1 MKKEILIIGAGAV
14 GLVYGKHFT
23 DGGHSVT
30 FYVKE
35 KYRAEMENG
44 SVLYHMNKDKSLKKP
59 IHFSKYQL
67 ATTYADLAKKNWDQ
81 IYLCISSTAI
91 HAFNFAEMKAHL
103 SGSPT
108 IVMLSSGATDL
119 ILLTRVFEAEQIVQ
133 GMITLISYQAPL
145 VTENIDIPGIA
156 YWFPPMMPMPISGS
170 LKRRDEVIQTFKS
183 GKINAKAS
191 KNVFNDALF
200 PSAFLPTFLIALEYK
215 GWKFDALKKDQT
227 LLKELQITLNE
238 VFTALEKKYNVK
250 RPALIGLIGS
260 PIIVKLLLSLA
271 PKVMPMDIET
281 YLEYHFLKVK
291 SQTKLYIN
299 NFLKVAQELNTPH
312 QMLEKFNQLV

>member
-35 KYRAEMENG
+35 KYRAEMEAG
-44 SVLYHMNKDKSLKKP
+44 SVLYHMNRDKSLKSP
-59 IHFSKYQL
+59 IQFKNYQL
-67 ATTYADLAKKNWDQ
+67 ATSFEAVAKKSWDQ

-91 HAFNFAEMKAHL
+91 HAFDFAGMQAHL

-108 IVMLSSGATDL
+108 IVMLSSGASDL
-119 ILLTRVFEAEQIVQ
+119 NLLTRVFKAEQIVQ

-145 VTENIDIPGIA
+145 AIEKVNVPGIA
-156 YWFPPMMPMPISGS
+156 YWFPPMMPTPISGNTN
-170 LKRRDEVIQTFKS
+170 RRDEVIQAFQS
-183 GKINAKAS
+183 GKIKAKAS
-191 KNVFNDALF
+191 QSVFNESLF
-200 PSAFLPTFLIALEYK
+200 PSAFLATFLIALEAK
-215 GWKFDALKKDQT
+215 GWKFDALKKDPT
-227 LLKELQITLNE
+227 MLKDLRITLNE

-250 RPALIGLIGS
+250 RAALLG
-260 PIIVKLLLSLA
+260 IISRPTTIKMLLRVA

-281 YLEYHFLKVK
+281 YLEYHFLKVN
-291 SQTKLYIN
+291 SQTKFYVN
-299 NFLKVAQELNTPH
+299 NFLLLAQEMGTPH
-312 QMLEKFNQLV
+312 QHLKRFNELT